1 MALFHECMQE
11 CPRKA
16 LDTADIVRDGDFSP
30 VTGSFSVAGGR
41 PNLAAHLSDL
51 SAQNFALDLGKVKR
65 IVIRNQPNAVRP
77 DSAFD

>member
-1 MALFHECMQE
+1 MYGRRPFRSL
-11 CPRKA
+11 RGSKRN
-16 LDTADIVRDGDFSP
+16 RDLSP
-30 VTGSFSVAGGR
+30 VTGSFSVAGGI

-65 IVIRNQPNAVRP
+65 IVIRNQPNAVRGP